1 MNSNYKVH
9 PTFTGYAVSKDGD
22 VINKKT
28 NRTLKPC
35 HDGNGY
41 LFVGLMK
48 DKKPYGK
55 RVNRLVLETYD
66 PIENAHLYHAHHKNH
81 IRNDNRLE
89 NLKWE
94 LIPEHLSKHHKGKVV
109 SDETRRRSSESH
121 KGQVVTEE
129 TRRKMSEAKLGKKR
143 SEETKR
149 KMSKSRL
156 GVNTSEETRRKMS
169 EANKGKKR
177 SDETRRKIKDHQK
190 GMLFWNNGTRNIRS
204 KTHPGEGW
212 VRGRCNITLTNLSN
226 LDQPCEEN
234 TYEHNP
240 SVLH

>member
-129 TRRKMSEAKLGKKR
+129 TRRKMSEA
-143 SEETKR
+143 
-149 KMSKSRL
+149 
-156 GVNTSEETRRKMS
+156 
-169 EANKGKKR
+169 NKGKKR